1 MVCSAAEAKD
11 TVVAQGFSRVFLTSG
26 RSSIGAFLFSDAWF
40 LIRVVEPVPA
50 DELPERHH
58 LLLSRGPYSLEEE
71 TDLMRQYEIEVLVT
85 KNSGGTMT
93 SAKLEAAA
101 VLGIPVVMID
111 RPALPEKVRTVS
123 TVDEAQHW
131 VTERDTAEA

>member
-1 MVCSAAEAKD
+1 
-11 TVVAQGFSRVFLTSG
+11 
-26 RSSIGAFLFSDAWF
+26 
-40 LIRVVEPVPA
+40 
-50 DELPERHH
+50 
-58 LLLSRGPYSLEEE
+58 
-71 TDLMRQYEIEVLVT
+71 
-85 KNSGGTMT
+85 MT